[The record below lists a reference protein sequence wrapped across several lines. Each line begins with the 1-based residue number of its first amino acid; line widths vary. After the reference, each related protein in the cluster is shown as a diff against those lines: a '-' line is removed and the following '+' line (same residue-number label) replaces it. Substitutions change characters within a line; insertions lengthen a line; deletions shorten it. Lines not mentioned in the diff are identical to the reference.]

1 MLPKHKPIDS
11 FRDCI
16 PPLQGEVFYHL
27 NYYWFVL
34 PITITHMKTYVNIV
48 GKMLVLFL
56 GKDEEDVC
64 YIFYSNYIF
73 INMEENRYG

>member
-1 MLPKHKPIDS
+1 
-11 FRDCI
+11 
-16 PPLQGEVFYHL
+16 
-27 NYYWFVL
+27 
-34 PITITHMKTYVNIV
+34 MKTYVNIV